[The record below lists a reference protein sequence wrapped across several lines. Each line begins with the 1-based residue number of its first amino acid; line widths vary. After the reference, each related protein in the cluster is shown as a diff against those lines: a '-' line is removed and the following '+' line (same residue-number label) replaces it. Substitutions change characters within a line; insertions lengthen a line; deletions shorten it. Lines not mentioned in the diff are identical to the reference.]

1 MQLVLDRSREMALW
15 AAERI
20 PEMRGQPP
28 NGTRALG
35 VTDNEGRTVGV
46 VCFHTWEPWNKT
58 IEASVVSID
67 ARWLLA
73 RKIWRA
79 IFDYAYKTADVDKIW
94 TRTPSR
100 NTRALRMLK
109 AMGFTYEAVLKKQFG
124 DDDAV
129 ISYKFRDAHYG

>member
-1 MQLVLDRSREMALW
+1 MRLVLDRSREMALW

-20 PEMRGQPP
+20 PEMQGCPP
-28 NGTRALG
+28 DGTRALG
-35 VTDNEGRTVGV
+35 VTDDEGRIMGV

-58 IEASVVSID
+58 IEASVASED
-67 ARWLLA
+67 ARWLLG
-73 RKIWRA
+73 RKLWGK
-79 IFDYAYKTADVDKIW
+79 IFEYAYKTADVYKIW

-109 AMGFTYEAVLKKQFG
+109 ALGFTYEAVLKRQFG